1 MTEITEQP
9 ALEILINGQKT
20 VVRLDS
26 FNGQDV
32 KLCRGETGHAPRYWF
47 EHTDEIDIDI
57 MAALVWLTRRKLKP
71 GLTCDAVLESINY
84 GNVSVPES
92 GSEDEEDPES

>member
-1 MTEITEQP
+1 MTETTTEQP
-9 ALEILINGQKT
+9 ALEIVIDGKTT

-26 FNGQDV
+26 FSGQDV

-57 MAALVWLTRRKLKP
+57 MAALVWLTRRKGKP
-71 GLTCDAVLESINY
+71 GLTCDEVLESVNY
-84 GNVSVPES
+84 GNVSVADD
-92 GSEDEEDPES
+92 GEDEEDPEG